1 MINIS
6 NFKSKETI
14 DNVKYE
20 LFLEYANSYTLKLK
34 ATMNKTPVWFTVI
47 PYEDYKDLDENE
59 FTEKVWEP
67 NRRKFMQWAVT
78 QWWNKNK
85 PNSVEDDI
93 AEIKEILKEITKS
106 VNLLKKL
113 MKDDYFN
120 EVILDFYQK
129 EEEERDAKFE
139 RARQLDDLISLY
151 EDQKRTWGRKNENIQ
166 KYCER
171 TLEKL
176 YDEYMDLMIDLN
188 NEDI

>member
-1 MINIS
+1 MINFS
-6 NFKSKETI
+6 NFKTKESI
-14 DNVKYE
+14 NDVKYE
-20 LFLEYANSYTLKLK
+20 LFLEYNSYDLKIK
-34 ATMNKTPVWFTVI
+34 ATMNKTPVWFLTI
-47 PYEDYKDLDENE
+47 PHDDYEGLDENE

-67 NRRKFMQWAVT
+67 NRKKFLVWATT

-93 AEIKEILKEITKS
+93 AEIKQTLKEITKS
-106 VNLLKKL
+106 VEFLKKVI
-113 MKDDYFN
+113 KDDYYN

-129 EEEERDAKFE
+129 EEEENEAKFE

-171 TLEKL
+171 TLKKL
-176 YDEYMDLMIDLN
+176 YDEYMNLMIDLN